1 MDASRNVV
9 ALRPGLFRLQF
20 VSRLSRSRIRAALRD
35 ALAMA
40 VLGRVHL
47 PLRKDGHLWNCLRLR
62 DRLWT
67 ALLGPRDQTV
77 LVI

>member
-1 MDASRNVV
+1 MNASRNGV
-9 ALRPGLFRLQF
+9 ARRPGLFRLQF
-20 VSRLSRSRIRAALRD
+20 VSRLSRSWTRAALRN

-40 VLGRVHL
+40 VLGRVHS

-67 ALLGPRDQTV
+67 ALLGPRGQTV